1 MTTGQLIKKARRKA
15 GMTQADL
22 AEKLGI
28 SYVGI
33 SQWENG
39 TRNPKYDTIRRI
51 ANALGIEWTE
61 LVPEEEQAAIVIEH
75 TMKGI
80 KEAVKTGGF
89 ERVPDWK
96 TRQYFAKAEIQR
108 IYNSLNTDGCLEA
121 GEYLLSFLLNH
132 LSYEGAEHDLE
143 EVMTKL
149 ASVAS
154 IPQYQQYNAETQEDS
169 KNG

>member
-1 MTTGQLIKKARRKA
+1 MPQNKIRTVRRAAKV
-15 GMTQADL
+15 TQDEL
-22 AEKLGI
+22 AKQLGI
-28 SYVGI
+28 NRATVSKY
-33 SQWENG
+33 ENG
-39 TRNPKYDTIRRI
+39 EISLSLKMLRKI
-51 ANALGIEWTE
+51 AAALHVDWTE
-61 LVPEEEQAAIVIEH
+61 LVPEEEQATIVIEH

-89 ERVPDWK
+89 ERAPDWK

-108 IYNSLNTDGCLEA
+108 IYNSLNTDGRLEA

>member
-1 MTTGQLIKKARRKA
+1 MSQNKIRTVRRAAKV
-15 GMTQADL
+15 TQDEL
-22 AEKLGI
+22 AKQLGI
-28 SYVGI
+28 NRATVSKY
-33 SQWENG
+33 ENG
-39 TRNPKYDTIRRI
+39 EISLSLKMLRKI
-51 ANALGIEWTE
+51 AAALHVDWTE
-61 LVPEEEQAAIVIEH
+61 LVPEEEQATIVIEH

-89 ERVPDWK
+89 ERVHDWK
-96 TRQYFAKAEIQR
+96 TRQYFAKTEIQR
-108 IYNSLNTDGCLEA
+108 IYNSLNTDGRLEA
-121 GEYLLSFLLNH
+121 GDYLLSFLLNH

-143 EVMTKL
+143 EIMTKL